1 MESRKK
7 GEGWITD
14 LKRVVEINSYTR
26 NKAGVDRVGRVFQS
40 WFEALGLETE
50 VYARELIGDHL
61 HFVSARGGRER
72 VLLLGHLDTVFPPGT
87 FETWREDEEWVYGPG
102 VCDMKGGNV
111 VALEALRTVREAT
124 GRIED
129 IDVLL
134 VSDEETG
141 SDDSRALTSKLAE
154 EYDLCFVFEAAGP
167 EMAGVVGRKGIGTFE
182 IDIEGKAA
190 HAGTSYAEGIDANLE
205 AAIKLGRLVTLTDL
219 DKGSTVNVGKIE
231 GGIGANTIS
240 PHSRLLLEIRY
251 ADHRE
256 KTRLMTGLEEVVR
269 TAYVPGIRASLSG
282 QIQRDV
288 MEPGT
293 EQERLIAAM
302 ERIGG
307 QALPAESRG
316 GVSDANIV
324 AAAGVVTLDGLG
336 PYGDG
341 DHTPNERAL
350 KKSFDARIELMS
362 RVLLFHQKEGKI
374 V

>member
-1 MESRKK
+1 M
-7 GEGWITD
+7 
-14 LKRVVEINSYTR
+14 
-26 NKAGVDRVGRVFQS
+26 
-40 WFEALGLETE
+40 
-50 VYARELIGDHL
+50 
-61 HFVSARGGRER
+61 
-72 VLLLGHLDTVFPPGT
+72 
-87 FETWREDEEWVYGPG
+87 
-102 VCDMKGGNV
+102 
-111 VALEALRTVREAT
+111 
-124 GRIED
+124 
-129 IDVLL
+129 
-134 VSDEETG
+134 
-141 SDDSRALTSKLAE
+141 
-154 EYDLCFVFEAAGP
+154 
-167 EMAGVVGRKGIGTFE
+167 
-182 IDIEGKAA
+182 
-190 HAGTSYAEGIDANLE
+190 
-205 AAIKLGRLVTLTDL
+205 KLGKLVTLTDL

-256 KTRLMTGLEEVVR
+256 KTRLMIGLEEVVR
-269 TAYVPGIRASLSG
+269 TAYVPGTRASLSG

-288 MEPGT
+288 MEPNA

-302 ERIGG
+302 ERISGHS
-307 QALPAESRG
+307 LPTESRG

-362 RVLLFHQKEGKI
+362 RVLLFHQKEGRI